1 MTLTIQTKYS
11 PTWHIARPVT
21 LTNGKLAYV
30 RSSDRVIFEAWEVA
44 AVRAEVFPSATPSRP
59 AEVAP

>member
-1 MTLTIQTKYS
+1 MILTIQTEYV

-30 RSSDRVIFEAWEVA
+30 RSSDRVIFEAWEIA
-44 AVRAEVFPSATPSRP
+44 AVRAEVSA
-59 AEVAP
+59 